1 MENARKEK
9 VKIVQGGTGIWLKA
23 FRDIEKRR
31 SLVVHPLKSTVVMG
45 SPKYCDFYRVD
56 HNGVYCA
63 KIRMSSGFI
72 PMVNQKDGIVTA
84 IESSF
89 ENYLF
94 CGVSLKALFYYFFG
108 KERA

>member
-1 MENARKEK
+1 MENAREK
-9 VKIVQGGTGIWLKA
+9 KAKIVQGGTGIWLKA

-31 SLVVHPLKSTVVMG
+31 TLAVHPLKSTVVMS

-72 PMVNQKDGIVTA
+72 PMLNQKDGTVTA

-89 ENYLF
+89 EAYLF
-94 CGVSLKALFYYFFG
+94 CGVCLKTLFNYFFD
-108 KERA
+108 KEK